1 MQLNIY
7 NEHTKSVNCVRW
19 SPLSNYFAS
28 ASNDNKIKLYD
39 IRCYKSI
46 QTINAHTNSV
56 TSIDFHP
63 SKKYLVSCSLDSTIK
78 IWDLYNNLILYTLY
92 GHEGP
97 IYSTSF
103 NNTGEFI
110 CSGGTDADVYL
121 WRNNLEG
128 NLIPENNKISG
139 GLAYPNP
146 KRIPKSK
153 SKSKY
158 KLRSKSSNKVTIA
171 KKTINYNNNELNDYP
186 KANYGININ
195 DNNHYYCNY
204 NYLPN
209 NNLNNQSNIP
219 NMNMEAISTNIDS
232 KEINNV
238 NNIRNLNPCR
248 NINDNELF
256 ISKEMTNK
264 LILMNGLQEVTKKI
278 NNFGQRIDMI
288 GTKLSNLNNLPNT
301 KQYNNIDTHNINGEI
316 NNNINVNNE
325 NEKINEEYE
334 TNPEAYKE
342 AINCYQNIIEKND
355 NNNPVEI
362 FEDVNNHVEDI
373 RQEVL
378 QNNNQNRGEL
388 IEIYSQNENNNV
400 EVVVNSN
407 PHPVEGIIN
416 NLNNNNNNQ

>member
-1 MQLNIY
+1 M
-7 NEHTKSVNCVRW
+7 
-19 SPLSNYFAS
+19 
-28 ASNDNKIKLYD
+28 
-39 IRCYKSI
+39 
-46 QTINAHTNSV
+46 
-56 TSIDFHP
+56 TSIAFHP

-78 IWDLYNNLILYTLY
+78 IWDLYNNLLLYTLY

-97 IYSTSF
+97 IYSVSF
-103 NNTGEFI
+103 NNSGEFI
-110 CSGGTDADVYL
+110 CSGGIDADVYL

-128 NLIPENNKISG
+128 NLIPETNKISG

-158 KLRSKSSNKVTIA
+158 KLRSKSSNKVTVA

-195 DNNHYYCNY
+195 DNSHFYCNY
-204 NYLPN
+204 NFLPN
-209 NNLNNQSNIP
+209 KNINSQSNSKNI
-219 NMNMEAISTNIDS
+219 NMEAISTNIDS
-232 KEINNV
+232 KEINNI
-238 NNIRNLNPCR
+238 NNIKNLYPYK

-264 LILMNGLQEVTKKI
+264 LLLVEDGIQEAVKTI
-278 NNFGQRIDMI
+278 NNFGQRMAMI
-288 GTKLSNLNNLPNT
+288 EASVNNLKNMPNA
-301 KQYNNIDTHNINGEI
+301 KQYNNMGAHNINGEI
-316 NNNINVNNE
+316 NNNTNENNE
-325 NEKINEEYE
+325 NEKVNEEYE

-378 QNNNQNRGEL
+378 QNKNQNRGEI

-400 EVVVNSN
+400 EVVVDSNS
-407 PHPVEGIIN
+407 HPVGGIIN
-416 NLNNNNNNQ
+416 NLNNNNQ

>member
-1 MQLNIY
+1 MQLSAY

-19 SPLSNYFAS
+19 SPLINYFAS

-56 TSIDFHP
+56 TSIAFHP

-97 IYSTSF
+97 IYSVSF

-158 KLRSKSSNKVTIA
+158 KLRSKSSNKVTIS
-171 KKTINYNNNELNDYP
+171 KKTVNCNNNELNDYP

-195 DNNHYYCNY
+195 DINHYYCNY

-209 NNLNNQSNIP
+209 QNLNNQINSS

-232 KEINNV
+232 KEINRI
-238 NNIRNLNPCR
+238 NNIRNLIPFK

-256 ISKEMTNK
+256 ISKEVTNK
-264 LILMNGLQEVTKKI
+264 LLLINDGLQGAEKKI
-278 NNFGQRIDMI
+278 NNINQRIAMI
-288 GTKLSNLNNLPNT
+288 ETNLNNIPNA
-301 KQYNNIDTHNINGEI
+301 KQYNNMVAQNINGEI
-316 NNNINVNNE
+316 NNNINANNE
-325 NEKINEEYE
+325 NEKINQEYE

-342 AINCYQNIIEKND
+342 AINCYQNILEKND

-400 EVVVNSN
+400 EVVVNPNS
-407 PHPVEGIIN
+407 HPVEGIIN
-416 NLNNNNNNQ
+416 NLNNNNNQ